1 MTQVRTLKILNLQVL
16 RAFLA
21 GILVLAL
28 FSNVEAT
35 LNIMGMPMAV
45 HPVGDVMDFSMGSN
59 GPKKGGLL
67 SSDCE
72 DEDDDDDDDYYPE
85 SGSSGNC
92 LDVKPSAWT
101 LSNVSQTASIILCSY
116 KLDFKGIVYC

>member
-1 MTQVRTLKILNLQVL
+1 MTQIKSLTICNVQVL

-28 FSNVEAT
+28 FGNVEAT

-45 HPVGDVMDFSMGSN
+45 HPVGDVMDFSMGS
-59 GPKKGGLL
+59 GKSRQSGLQP
-67 SSDCE
+67 SDCDDPDDD
-72 DEDDDDDDDYYPE
+72 DEDDEYGAE
-85 SGSSGNC
+85 NSSSGNC

-101 LSNVSQTASIILCSY
+101 LSNVS
-116 KLDFKGIVYC
+116 

>member
-1 MTQVRTLKILNLQVL
+1 MTQIRKLTILNLQVL

-21 GILVLAL
+21 GILVLAV

-45 HPVGDVMDFSMGSN
+45 HPVGDVMDFSMGS
-59 GPKKGGLL
+59 GKP
-67 SSDCE
+67 SPVADCE
-72 DEDDDDDDDYYPE
+72 DEDDDDDYYPE
-85 SGSSGNC
+85 SSSSGNC

-101 LSNVSQTASIILCSY
+101 LSNVSQTDSIILCSG
-116 KLDFKGIVYC
+116 KLHFKGIDYF

>member
-1 MTQVRTLKILNLQVL
+1 M

-21 GILVLAL
+21 GILILAL

-45 HPVGDVMDFSMGSN
+45 HPVGDVMDFSMGS
-59 GPKKGGLL
+59 GSK
-67 SSDCE
+67 SQSAASDCE
-72 DEDDDDDDDYYPE
+72 DEEDDDDYYPE

-101 LSNVSQTASIILCSY
+101 LSNVSQTDSIILCSCE
-116 KLDFKGIVYC
+116 LNFKGIVYF

>member
-1 MTQVRTLKILNLQVL
+1 MPLINTNKCLNLQVL

-21 GILVLAL
+21 GFLALAL

-45 HPVGDVMDFSMGSN
+45 HPVGDVMDFSMGS
-59 GPKKGGLL
+59 GKSKL
-67 SSDCE
+67 SQPSEEDDC
-72 DEDDDDDDDYYPE
+72 EDDDDDDEEE
-85 SGSSGNC
+85 SSSSGNC

-101 LSNVSQTASIILCSY
+101 LSNVSMFYYLNT
-116 KLDFKGIVYC
+116 

>member
-1 MTQVRTLKILNLQVL
+1 MTMTQIKSLTICNVQVL

-28 FSNVEAT
+28 FGNVEAT

-45 HPVGDVMDFSMGSN
+45 HPVGDVMDFSMGS
-59 GPKKGGLL
+59 GKSRQSGSP
-67 SSDCE
+67 SDCDE
-72 DEDDDDDDDYYPE
+72 EEDDDGDDDNDDG
-85 SGSSGNC
+85 GSSGNC

-101 LSNVSQTASIILCSY
+101 LSNVS
-116 KLDFKGIVYC
+116 

>member
-1 MTQVRTLKILNLQVL
+1 MTMTQIKSLTICNVQVL

-28 FSNVEAT
+28 FGNVEAT

-45 HPVGDVMDFSMGSN
+45 HPVGDVMDFSMGSGKSRQS
-59 GPKKGGLL
+59 GPL
-67 SSDCE
+67 SDRE
-72 DEDDDDDDDYYPE
+72 EEDDDDCDDDYDDG
-85 SGSSGNC
+85 GSSGNC

-101 LSNVSQTASIILCSY
+101 LSNVS
-116 KLDFKGIVYC
+116 